1 MKPSH
6 LGWLVTWVCPKI
18 RHVLVGENQEPSEIF
33 MVYHPSFPKTVAIL
47 RYILIPSEI
56 RPRHIATPASLGCW
70 PCLGNV
76 HSTVWCVDKPFLAG
90 GWLNPSEKWWS
101 SSVGM
106 IIQYIVWKIKNVWN
120 HQPVLIVPP
129 IRSAIPFITL
139 VSLLNNVGAFFFWL
153 AIRVIQSI
161 SGEPISQRPTR

>member
-1 MKPSH
+1 MFATLCLTRKHLPKSQFLCMKPSH

-47 RYILIPSEI
+47 RYIKNLIPSEI

-76 HSTVWCVDKPFLAG
+76 HRKQRVDKPFLVG
-90 GWLNPSEKWWS
+90 GWLKPSEKWWS

-106 IIQYIVWKIKNVWN
+106 IIPYIYIVWKIKVMFETTNQFWSFPRFV
-120 HQPVLIVPP
+120 VL
-129 IRSAIPFITL
+129 FHL
-139 VSLLNNVGAFFFWL
+139 
-153 AIRVIQSI
+153 
-161 SGEPISQRPTR
+161 